1 MSEPFFEKIDV
12 FTARSH
18 GFYTYRI
25 PTIVVTQ
32 KGTILAF
39 SEARVGTPSD
49 WAKMSIVMRR
59 SLDKGKTWGPLI
71 KVVSNEEE
79 TAHNMVAIV
88 SNDSNII
95 HFLYCVGYKRVFYM
109 ESKDDGQSFSKP
121 KEINHIFEE
130 FKPDF
135 KYKVKPK
142 YKGKYRIIA
151 TGPGHGIQL
160 ANGRLIVPVWMAKRH
175 IHRPSVISVIY
186 SDDRGK
192 TWKRGE
198 VILGKLEN
206 PSETVAVQLSDGS
219 VLLNIRNESEI
230 SRRAI
235 SISKDGISNWSEP
248 VFDDA
253 LLEPVCFGSIIRLT
267 DSDAKD
273 RILFVNPDSIEGEP
287 TELFNL
293 RPRQNLTVKLSYDEC
308 KTWPVSRSIEPGSSG
323 YADIAVGKDYTIY
336 CLYERD
342 CPIEKDF
349 DTAAMTIARFNLE
362 WLTDN
367 EDKIIMK

>member
-12 FTARSH
+12 FTARTH

-39 SEARVGTPSD
+39 AEARVDSSSD
-49 WAKMSIVMRR
+49 WAEMSIVMRR
-59 SLDKGKTWGPLI
+59 SLDNGKTWGPLI
-71 KVVSNEEE
+71 KVISSEKE

-88 SNDSNII
+88 SEDSNLI
-95 HFLYCVGYKRVFYM
+95 HFLYTVGYKRVFYM
-109 ESKDDGQSFSKP
+109 ESKDDGQSFSKS
-121 KEINHIFEE
+121 KEISQIFE
-130 FKPDF
+130 D
-135 KYKVKPK
+135 YKPK
-142 YKGKYRIIA
+142 FKFRVIA

-160 ANGRLIVPVWMAKRH
+160 SNGRLIVPVWLAKRH
-175 IHRPSVISVIY
+175 IHRPSIISIIY
-186 SDDRGK
+186 SDDSGK
-192 TWKRGE
+192 NWKRSE
-198 VILGKLEN
+198 VILGQLEN
-206 PSETVAVQLSDGS
+206 PSETTAVQLSDGS
-219 VLLNIRNESEI
+219 VLLNIRNESKI
-230 SRRAI
+230 NRRAI
-235 SISKDGISNWSEP
+235 SISKDGTSNWTDP
-248 VFDDA
+248 VYDDA
-253 LLEPVCFGSIIRLT
+253 LLEPTCFGSIIRFT
-267 DSDAKD
+267 SKEKD
-273 RILFVNPDSIEGEP
+273 DKNRILFVNPDSIKGEP

-308 KTWPVSRSIEPGSSG
+308 KTWPVSKSIDPGSSG
-323 YADIAVGKDYTIY
+323 YADIAVGKDYTIF

-367 EDKIIMK
+367 EDKIIIK